1 MAIGDVRCV
10 AIFLGNTT
18 GHSAV
23 NLNNTHVV
31 DGDKIQSIQVIV
43 SGNVIFPI
51 GTDATGNFSNFV
63 STGNII
69 QISNTDLST
78 TTLIATVLKGS

>member
-23 NLNNTHVV
+23 NNTHVV